1 MWMVVAGVWA
11 GGGEEVGY
19 LFPPPGRLQR
29 GMGYEPYEDIHM
41 R

>member
-19 LFPPPGRLQR
+19 LFPPPRTAATGDGL
-29 GMGYEPYEDIHM
+29 
-41 R
+41 

>member
-19 LFPPPGRLQR
+19 LFLRPPPRTAAAADGL
-29 GMGYEPYEDIHM
+29 
-41 R
+41 